1 MIVNPVLYF
10 ASTRDLQT
18 AVSCSLAQI
27 TGRERKLVQT
37 IKLKFALTNIVY
49 YVCWLPNLIN
59 GILLWT
65 LWFQLPVKA
74 IITLWYIMVYTSY
87 AITVKNLINVY
98 IIKYFINR
106 LLRIPYKHSSMHWYT
121 KDGEKQ
127 RNFDWNVVKNWEII
141 T

>member
-18 AVSCSLAQI
+18 AVTCSLAQV
-27 TGRERKLVQT
+27 TGRERKLVQA
-37 IKLKFALTNIVY
+37 IKVKFALTNIVY

-74 IITLWYIMVYTSY
+74 IITLWYIMVC
-87 AITVKNLINVY
+87 IPFDINEINLIYTNV
-98 IIKYFINR
+98 FINR
-106 LLRIPYKHSSMHWYT
+106 LLRIPFKHSSMHSFT
-121 KDGEKQ
+121 KDGVKE
-127 RNFDWNVVKNWEII
+127 RNFDWSVAKS
-141 T
+141 